1 MLVGPIPLLHS
12 STTVELWVVS
22 GIDDSVSVYRVPA
35 GGVMSNKYE
44 KEIEEILKRAEEVL
58 LKDRAEP
65 STTETKDPE
74 SSPVRCLTGGRGIRI
89 SAGKLMLASFAL
101 LLVAMILGA
110 IGVGPVV
117 YLVIAGLILFVIA
130 YALFF
135 VRPGGGSPSGYE
147 KRWRG
152 HVIEE
157 SPPLWDRLK
166 RWLRS

>member
-1 MLVGPIPLLHS
+1 
-12 STTVELWVVS
+12 
-22 GIDDSVSVYRVPA
+22 
-35 GGVMSNKYE
+35 MSNKYE
-44 KEIEEILKRAEEVL
+44 KEIEEILKRAEDVL
-58 LKDRAEP
+58 PKDRAEP
-65 STTETKDPE
+65 STTETKDPG
-74 SSPVRCLTGGRGIRI
+74 SRPLRRFTGGRGLKI

-110 IGVGPVV
+110 SGVGQVV

-135 VRPGGGSPSGYE
+135 VRPGGSSSGGYE

-152 HVIEE
+152 RVIEDR
-157 SPPLWDRLK
+157 PPLWDRLK